1 MLEVKVDPKKSLAI
15 NDFITT
21 AEKQYGI
28 KVILAVES
36 GSRAWGF
43 PSQDSDYD
51 IRLIYRH
58 PMQWYIS
65 PFTKKDVIENIF
77 LGDLD
82 LTGWD
87 VAKALALMHK
97 SNASLCEWLHS
108 PVVYRDDT
116 AKSSLLRQ
124 LSIDS
129 FNSKPIFYHYLSL
142 SKKKLLSGGAQ
153 KNAKSF
159 LYALRALL
167 CARWVAEQRT
177 IPPVNFFELTQ
188 CYLGDV
194 KYSEQLGILLEDKA
208 QQSEQDN
215 YTVPKQLYDYAL
227 TELARLQDV
236 EVNVPLALQSDK
248 AFDDVL
254 YEIVQ

>member
-1 MLEVKVDPKKSLAI
+1 MLDVKVDPKKRLAI
-15 NDFITT
+15 NDFIETI
-21 AEKQYGI
+21 EKQHAI

-51 IRLIYRH
+51 IRLIYHH
-58 PMQWYIS
+58 PMQWYVS
-65 PFTKKDVIENIF
+65 PFTKKDVIENVF
-77 LGDLD
+77 LDDLD

-108 PVVYRDDT
+108 PVVYRDDA

-124 LSIDS
+124 LSVDS
-129 FNSKPIFYHYLSL
+129 FNPKPIFYHYLSL

-167 CARWVAEQRT
+167 CST
-177 IPPVNFFELTQ
+177 
-188 CYLGDV
+188 LGC
-194 KYSEQLGILLEDKA
+194 
-208 QQSEQDN
+208 
-215 YTVPKQLYDYAL
+215 
-227 TELARLQDV
+227 
-236 EVNVPLALQSDK
+236 
-248 AFDDVL
+248 
-254 YEIVQ
+254 